1 MRGSEGAM
9 AFKCPAL
16 SKQILRDLPSKI
28 IKPSQERSGAVFL
41 SGREQQSEDTG
52 DGDARKIHVHSHGT
66 GY

>member
-41 SGREQQSEDTG
+41 FRAGIVAMMREQEYLG
-52 DGDARKIHVHSHGT
+52 EAG
-66 GY
+66 